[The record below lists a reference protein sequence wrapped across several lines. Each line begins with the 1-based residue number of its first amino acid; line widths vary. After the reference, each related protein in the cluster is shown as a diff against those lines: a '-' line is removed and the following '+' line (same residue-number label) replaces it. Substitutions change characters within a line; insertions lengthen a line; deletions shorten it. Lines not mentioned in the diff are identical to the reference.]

1 MIKPKSILLG
11 AIIVVVL
18 YLVYANVF
26 RDNST
31 KSLNSGGNAKNAVVI
46 PSTKLPGNS
55 NSVDFSF
62 SIWIYINSWEYRYG
76 DTKTIFKRL
85 TRDVESGTE
94 NATGVSPELALAAT
108 TNDLSI
114 TIGVFDPDGTASSP
128 NSLDNWVVHNI
139 PIQKWCNIIISTN
152 NRAVDTYID
161 GKLVNTH
168 VLDGVPKM
176 DSASNIYLTPDGG
189 FSGEHSKFRYMAR
202 SVNPREAYEIYREG
216 PGGNWL
222 SDLLG
227 QYKLKL
233 SFMKNNEEINSFS
246 I

>member
-1 MIKPKSILLG
+1 MKNLKSILLG
-11 AIIVVVL
+11 AIVVVVL

-26 RDNST
+26 RDNTT
-31 KSLNSGGNAKNAVVI
+31 KNLNSGGNAKNAVTI
-46 PSTKLPGNS
+46 QSTKLSGNS
-55 NSVDFSF
+55 SSVDFSF

-76 DTKTIFKRL
+76 DEKVIFKRL
-85 TRDVESGTE
+85 TKEANPND
-94 NATGVSPELALAAT
+94 NNPTGVSPQLSLAAT

-114 TIGVFDPDGTASSP
+114 TMGVFDPTGTKAAPSAA
-128 NSLDNWVVHNI
+128 DNWVIHNI
-139 PIQKWCNIIISTN
+139 PIQKWCNIIVSTN
-152 NRAVDTYID
+152 NKAVDTYID

-176 DSASNIYLTPDGG
+176 DKEGNIYLTPDGG

-202 SVNPREAYEIYREG
+202 GVNPREAYEIYREG
-216 PGGNWL
+216 PGSNWL

-233 SFMKNNEEINSFS
+233 AFMKNNEEINSFS

>member
-1 MIKPKSILLG
+1 MVNFKSILLG
-11 AIIVVVL
+11 AIVVVVL
-18 YLVYANVF
+18 YLVYANIF
-26 RDNST
+26 RDNTS
-31 KSLNSGGNAKNAVVI
+31 KNLNSGGNAKNAVTI
-46 PSTKLPGNS
+46 PATKLPGNS
-55 NSVDFSF
+55 SSVDFSF

-76 DTKTIFKRL
+76 ESKTIFKRL
-85 TRDVESGTE
+85 TMDTNTGSDDP
-94 NATGVSPELALAAT
+94 TGVSPELALAST

-114 TIGVFDPDGTASSP
+114 TLGVFDPAGDKSSP

-139 PIQKWCNIIISTN
+139 PIQKWCHIIVSTN
-152 NRAVDTYID
+152 NKAVDTYID

-176 DSASNIYLTPDGG
+176 DKASNIYLTPDGG

-202 SVNPREAYEIYREG
+202 SVNPREAYEMYRDG

-227 QYKLKL
+227 QYKMKL